1 LATRGVAAAT
11 QPIGP
16 AIRVG
21 WVPAVEFSDWG
32 LRKREGVLEGSLT
45 NAINSESDYPNG
57 ARTWQAN
64 PYRSIAFTL
73 LARYTS
79 NIRNDQAPQRAEGGD
94 VMKKFLLLVVFV
106 ARNVKLVAYVHKEEP
121 NTIYRLHRSKKDPTV
136 FVYYE
141 HYPSQAALDYHSK
154 VVLPAFNKEFPRP
167 EGLLARPIE
176 NDKYQLVFD

>member
-1 LATRGVAAAT
+1 
-11 QPIGP
+11 
-16 AIRVG
+16 
-21 WVPAVEFSDWG
+21 
-32 LRKREGVLEGSLT
+32 
-45 NAINSESDYPNG
+45 
-57 ARTWQAN
+57 
-64 PYRSIAFTL
+64 
-73 LARYTS
+73 
-79 NIRNDQAPQRAEGGD
+79 
-94 VMKKFLLLVVFV
+94 MKKFLLLVVLVVVAGALTGSGVTPTRAAATEESITIIATVYVTPGREDEFV